1 MHLNSW
7 DSKFSQF
14 LFSDTLTGKEEYY
27 NMTIYLTYHIFW
39 MLSLRLLSNRSLK
52 QVNIKHR
59 LLLTI
64 VCCAIS
70 RNFCKKLFLF
80 SSSHKKFFQNVSRQG
95 YESLNQEILGKS
107 KLFSRIVYKTNNKI
121 IFEAYRRKIIQY
133 LSIST
138 KTLYRRKNLKKI

>member
-1 MHLNSW
+1 
-7 DSKFSQF
+7 
-14 LFSDTLTGKEEYY
+14 
-27 NMTIYLTYHIFW
+27 

-59 LLLTI
+59 LLHTYYP

-107 KLFSRIVYKTNNKI
+107 KLFQELYIKQTKKI

-138 KTLYRRKNLKKI
+138 KTLYRRKNLKKIKIQAKLYLTNF

>member
-1 MHLNSW
+1 
-7 DSKFSQF
+7 
-14 LFSDTLTGKEEYY
+14 
-27 NMTIYLTYHIFW
+27 MTIYLTYHIFW

-107 KLFSRIVYKTNNKI
+107 KLFSRIVYKTNKKI

-138 KTLYRRKNLKKI
+138 KTLYRRKNLKKFKIQAKLYLTNF

>member
-1 MHLNSW
+1 M
-7 DSKFSQF
+7 
-14 LFSDTLTGKEEYY
+14 
-27 NMTIYLTYHIFW
+27 
-39 MLSLRLLSNRSLK
+39 
-52 QVNIKHR
+52 

-138 KTLYRRKNLKKI
+138 KTLYRRKNLKKLSKTLLNKFLEDIFPIV

>member
-1 MHLNSW
+1 
-7 DSKFSQF
+7 
-14 LFSDTLTGKEEYY
+14 
-27 NMTIYLTYHIFW
+27 

-138 KTLYRRKNLKKI
+138 KTLYRRKNLKKIKIQAKLYLTNF

>member
-107 KLFSRIVYKTNNKI
+107 KLFSRIVYKTNKKNYIWSIQKKNHP
-121 IFEAYRRKIIQY
+121 IFIYIY
-133 LSIST
+133 
-138 KTLYRRKNLKKI
+138 KNLVQKKEFKKI

>member
-1 MHLNSW
+1 
-7 DSKFSQF
+7 
-14 LFSDTLTGKEEYY
+14 
-27 NMTIYLTYHIFW
+27 MTIYLTYHIFR

-138 KTLYRRKNLKKI
+138 KTLYRRKNLKKIKIQAKLYLTNF